1 MDDASPGLTHISAS
15 FVHGEPFFKKK
26 AMQAIASRFVVYQ
39 GPSPEPPATLARRM
53 LPLLAPWVNRRR
65 DYPVGGL
72 PRRK

>member
-1 MDDASPGLTHISAS
+1 MEIQQLRHLQAAANSQSYAQAA
-15 FVHGEPFFKKK
+15 KKW
-26 AMQAIASRFVVYQ
+26 IASRFVVYQ